1 MILALSIAGIILL
14 VFVAFN
20 VKVKSMQRNEA
31 VSVQTGLK
39 LMTGMQKLIEL
50 LQQHRGI
57 TNAYHQ
63 GNASLKNKLL
73 SIEQDVEL
81 IINGQ
86 LQPEFSKFD
95 QWHSFVD
102 HWPRLKKHSLAADL
116 SAQNI
121 MRQHHIMIDGQISL
135 LDEITRYFELHFVM
149 LDRFTRVSE
158 ICLDTIR
165 TAETIAKARGVG
177 SGICAKGVREG
188 ADSISLNYLKIS
200 MDSSTNQL
208 FKELSDI
215 DNTDLRQRFSSYSV
229 SIKRSVD
236 KLVNVLEKDILPNK
250 QINLDSQEYFN
261 VATAP
266 IIELVSLYSYV
277 VNYAL
282 KRYEKA
288 Y

>member
-1 MILALSIAGIILL
+1 
-14 VFVAFN
+14 
-20 VKVKSMQRNEA
+20 
-31 VSVQTGLK
+31 
-39 LMTGMQKLIEL
+39 
-50 LQQHRGI
+50 
-57 TNAYHQ
+57 
-63 GNASLKNKLL
+63 
-73 SIEQDVEL
+73 
-81 IINGQ
+81 
-86 LQPEFSKFD
+86 
-95 QWHSFVD
+95 
-102 HWPRLKKHSLAADL
+102 
-116 SAQNI
+116 
-121 MRQHHIMIDGQISL
+121 
-135 LDEITRYFELHFVM
+135 
-149 LDRFTRVSE
+149 
-158 ICLDTIR
+158 
-165 TAETIAKARGVG
+165 
-177 SGICAKGVREG
+177 
-188 ADSISLNYLKIS
+188 

-266 IIELVSLYSYV
+266 ITELVSLYSYV